1 MKRLFSLVLSFVLL
15 LSLAAPASA
24 ESAAGS
30 TLRLETTEGAVTV
43 KDASGVG
50 KTTRSG
56 MRLYNGYALSTAAA
70 SAAYISLDETKAVKL
85 DASAEAEI
93 KKQGKKLEVA
103 VTAGQ
108 LFFNVTEPLKTDE
121 SLNIRT
127 ATMVTGIRGSFG
139 WVNGNQMGLLHGH
152 VTLSCIN
159 PETGETRTID
169 VHSGEMVSYDQAAS
183 QSAETTL

>member
-30 TLRLETTEGAVTV
+30 TLRLETTEGTVTV

-50 KTTRSG
+50 KTPRSG

-93 KKQGKKLEVA
+93 KKQG
-103 VTAGQ
+103 
-108 LFFNVTEPLKTDE
+108 
-121 SLNIRT
+121 
-127 ATMVTGIRGSFG
+127 
-139 WVNGNQMGLLHGH
+139 
-152 VTLSCIN
+152 
-159 PETGETRTID
+159 
-169 VHSGEMVSYDQAAS
+169 
-183 QSAETTL
+183 